1 MTRRNGVPPDTTG
14 AMGRGVRRAAS
25 VGAPPSVATPNVTF
39 HERVDRALRDPQ
51 LHVALE
57 RATAHANAKRVQGIA
72 SLPDAD
78 AVRDR
83 ARLIRAHTISR
94 LDQYLA
100 QFAEAVEAAG
110 GQVHFARD
118 AEAARSIVLALS
130 ETRGV
135 KLAVKSKS
143 MISEEIGLNHVLEMA
158 GIEVVESDLGEY
170 IIQLAGEAPSD
181 IIAPAI
187 HKTKEQV
194 GELFHQKLGVPLS
207 TDPAQMAAVARA
219 RLRQVFL
226 TADLGISGVN
236 FGVAETGT
244 ICLVTNEGNG
254 RLTTTA
260 PRLHIAL
267 MGIERLVPTLD
278 DLSVLLRVLA
288 RSATGQKLSVYTS
301 LLTGPRRAGET
312 DGPEELHV
320 VLLDNGRSRVLG
332 TEVAE
337 ILYCIRCGA
346 CLKICP
352 VFREIG
358 GHAYGSVYPGPVGSV
373 LTPALEGIARW
384 SDLPHASSLCGACRE
399 VCPVRIDLPSM
410 LLKERDDATRAGRM
424 PLWLRLGLGI
434 YRTAVTHPTL
444 FRAATAL
451 TRWGTRLLGA
461 PRGGWLPW
469 APPPLSG
476 WTDYRDFPAFAA
488 RPFSAQFK
496 AYKKRARTNADERG
510 E

>member
-1 MTRRNGVPPDTTG
+1 MTRQNPSEFG
-14 AMGRGVRRAAS
+14 AAPSPRA
-25 VGAPPSVATPNVTF
+25 PNVSF
-39 HERVDRALRDPQ
+39 HERVEVALRDPQ
-51 LHVALE
+51 LHIALD
-57 RATAHANAKRVQGIA
+57 RGTAHANAKRLHAISA
-72 SLPDAD
+72 LPDAD

-100 QFAEAVEAAG
+100 QFASAVEVAG
-110 GQVHFARD
+110 GHVHFALD
-118 AEAARSIVLALS
+118 AESARRIILELS
-130 ETRGV
+130 QAHDV
-135 KLAVKSKS
+135 KLVVKSKS
-143 MISEEIGLNHVLEMA
+143 MISEEIGLNHALEA
-158 GIEVVESDLGEY
+158 EGITVVESDLGEY
-170 IIQLAGEAPSD
+170 IIQLAGETPSD
-181 IIAPAI
+181 IIAPAL

-207 TDPAQMAAVARA
+207 NDPAQMAAVARE
-219 RLRQVFL
+219 RLRKVFL

-278 DLSVLLRVLA
+278 DLSALLQVLA
-288 RSATGQKLSVYTS
+288 PSATGQKLSVYTT
-301 LLTGPRRAGET
+301 LLTGPRHLDEV
-312 DGPEELHV
+312 DGPEEMHV
-320 VLLDNGRSRVLG
+320 ILVDNGRSRVLG
-332 TEVAE
+332 SQVAE

-346 CLKICP
+346 CLKTCP
-352 VFREIG
+352 VYREIG

-399 VCPVRIDLPSM
+399 ACPVRIDLPRM
-410 LLKERDDATRAGRM
+410 LLKERDDATRAGKI
-424 PLWLRLGLGI
+424 PLWLRIGLWV
-434 YRTAVTHPTL
+434 YRTAAIHPVLFQASITL
-444 FRAATAL
+444 M
-451 TRWGTRLLGA
+451 RWTTRLWSM
-461 PRGGWLPW
+461 PWRGWLPW

-488 RPFSAQFK
+488 RSFSAQFK
-496 AYKKRARTNADERG
+496 AHQAHASPLRPSRSL
-510 E
+510 

>member
-1 MTRRNGVPPDTTG
+1 MTRQNGPPRVAAG
-14 AMGRGVRRAAS
+14 AIPLA
-25 VGAPPSVATPNVTF
+25 PNVTF
-39 HERVDRALRDPQ
+39 HERVDLALRDAQ

-57 RATAHANAKRVQGIA
+57 RATAHANAKRTQAMA

-78 AVRDR
+78 ALRDR

-94 LDQYLA
+94 LDRYLD
-100 QFAEAVEAAG
+100 QFAHAVQAAG
-110 GQVHFARD
+110 GQVHFAGD
-118 AEAARSIVLALS
+118 GATARRIVLELS
-130 ETRGV
+130 EAHGV

-143 MISEEIGLNHVLEMA
+143 MISEEVGLNHGLETA
-158 GIEVVESDLGEY
+158 GIDVVESDLGEY
-170 IIQLAGEAPSD
+170 IVQLAGETPSD
-181 IIAPAI
+181 IITPAI

-207 TDPAQMAAVARA
+207 SDPARAAAVARA
-219 RLRQVFL
+219 KLREVFL

-244 ICLVTNEGNG
+244 VCLVTNEGNG

-267 MGIERLVPTLD
+267 MGIERLVPTLN
-278 DLSVLLRVLA
+278 DLSVMLQVLA
-288 RSATGQKLSVYTS
+288 RSATGQKLSVYTT
-301 LLTGPRRAGET
+301 LLTGPRRAGEP
-312 DGPEELHV
+312 DGPDEMHV
-320 VLLDNGRSRVLG
+320 ILLDNGRSRVLG

-346 CLKICP
+346 CLKVCP

-373 LTPALEGIARW
+373 LTPALEGIAHW

-399 VCPVRIDLPSM
+399 ACPVRIDLPRM
-410 LLKERDDATRAGRM
+410 LLTERDAAARAGNT
-424 PLWLRLGLGI
+424 PLWLRFGLGV
-434 YRTAVTHPTL
+434 YRTTVIHPAL
-444 FRAATAL
+444 FQAATTLARWA
-451 TRWGTRLLGA
+451 TRFLGA
-461 PRGGWLPW
+461 PGRGWLRW
-469 APPPLSG
+469 VPPPLSG
-476 WTDYRDFPAFAA
+476 WTDHRDFPAFAP

-496 AYKKRARTNADERG
+496 AHKKGDGQTRMNAENKG
-510 E
+510 IHAK